1 MSRTVAARPLA
12 PSKEPTMA
20 RCQLAATAYP
30 IAPSLRFDL
39 SPASYKVLFWL
50 LGHQNRFKNG
60 TVIGPSQTTIAT
72 GIKMSQATVSRA
84 VEELTVADI
93 VRQKDRSLWLINP
106 DYLFGLTPDDE
117 DPYYEGDLADV
128 IPLRAA

>member
-1 MSRTVAARPLA
+1 MTRR
-12 PSKEPTMA
+12 
-20 RCQLAATAYP
+20 RQLAATANP
-30 IAPSLRFDL
+30 IAPTLRFDL
-39 SPASYKVLFWL
+39 SPSAYKVLFWM

-60 TVIGPSQTTIAT
+60 TVIGPSQTTIAK

-84 VEELTVADI
+84 VEELTGADI

-106 DYLFGLTPDDE
+106 AYLFGLMPDEE
-117 DPYYEGDLADV
+117 DPYYEELADV